1 MNPNMARTLVWDH
14 IMESRQ
20 QAAAARQAGAR
31 RPHGASTRPAQHG
44 ASTRPARRGASTR
57 AARRGHWLVRGA

>member
-1 MNPNMARTLVWDH
+1 MNPNIARTLVWDH

-20 QAAAARQAGAR
+20 QAAAARQAGAAR
-31 RPHGASTRPAQHG
+31 E
-44 ASTRPARRGASTR
+44 ARRGVSTR